1 MRISLNKEEVR
12 FLRDILVWVHQQR
25 MDAAKNFEDRI
36 AAGMALDTEKTVEA
50 FRQAALDDALEV
62 RKLKEKLD
70 AALDREAARTGG
82 AQT

>member
-25 MDAAKNFEDRI
+25 MDAAKGFEDR
-36 AAGMALDTEKTVEA
+36 MVESPWCVQSLEA
-50 FRQAALDDALEV
+50 SRQAALDDALEV